1 MLRGSDTLNVKWQGE
16 TYVMDMNECR
26 KRVQAIDKQ
35 MLYLASHGVTGPADI
50 LEHMAG
56 QMPVLH
62 RIWTDV
68 SDGQLVELAAEFPGF
83 RALAVLTEAAWLA
96 EQRKPS
102 RSYDDMPV
110 FSDRYRQWV
119 SSTLTRGAELE
130 HDWQRCRKGGDVDGT
145 PELQQLCRAW
155 KQDVQDLL
163 ATLKADAQI
172 LPSQRACVA
181 AVLLPMMDRIA
192 SPYALQNGGSQK

>member
-1 MLRGSDTLNVKWQGE
+1 
-16 TYVMDMNECR
+16 MDMKECR
-26 KRVQAIDKQ
+26 KKVQAIDEQ
-35 MLYLASHGVTGPADI
+35 MLYLTSHGVTATADI

-56 QMPVLH
+56 QMPGLH

-68 SDGQLVELAAEFPGF
+68 SDGQLAELAAEYPGF
-83 RALAVLTEAAWLA
+83 RALAVITGAAWLA
-96 EQRKPS
+96 EQRKP
-102 RSYDDMPV
+102 YLPYNDMPV
-110 FSDRYRQWV
+110 FSARYSQWV

-130 HDWQRCRKGGDVDGT
+130 QAWQRCRKSGDVDGT

-181 AVLLPMMDRIA
+181 AALLPMMDRIV
-192 SPYALQNGGSQK
+192 SPYALQNGGSQQ